1 MMMSRL
7 LRLSVNRMMM
17 SRLLRIRKRKN
28 PRQSRK
34 KELQMGL
41 FEKKVLIYRKRD
53 RKTWEQIRD
62 VLNKE
67 GIRCSCSHHE
77 QENIPVGGY
86 SAMDPRNFGK
96 GGRIDREI
104 YTVRVKVSLE
114 SSAREALR
122 NAGIVSV
129 VEDIESLTQDAAQKY
144 KDIRY

>member
-1 MMMSRL
+1 
-7 LRLSVNRMMM
+7 
-17 SRLLRIRKRKN
+17 
-28 PRQSRK
+28 
-34 KELQMGL
+34 
-41 FEKKVLIYRKRD
+41 
-53 RKTWEQIRD
+53 
-62 VLNKE
+62 
-67 GIRCSCSHHE
+67 
-77 QENIPVGGY
+77 
-86 SAMDPRNFGK
+86 MDPRNFGK